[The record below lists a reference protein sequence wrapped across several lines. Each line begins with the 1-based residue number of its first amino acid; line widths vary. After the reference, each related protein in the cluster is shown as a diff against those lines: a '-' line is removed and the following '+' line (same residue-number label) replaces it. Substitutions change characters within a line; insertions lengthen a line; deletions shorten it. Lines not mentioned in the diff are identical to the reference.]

1 MEINELM
8 KIVNNYIHIHDSTIN
23 IEFLS
28 KNGKNY
34 TMAVNIL
41 DLDKFLGLEEI
52 ATLINKCI
60 SKYGLHLNYLYLK

>member
-8 KIVNNYIHIHDSTIN
+8 KIVNKYVHVYDSTIN

-34 TMAVNIL
+34 TMAVSIL

-52 ATLINKCI
+52 ASLINKCI
-60 SKYGLHLNYLYLK
+60 SKYGLYLSYLYLK